1 VLLEQVAKD
10 ELARECDYKLEAA
23 NQKKFREL
31 LGDDVGLYV
40 PLVYDEFCS
49 TRVLTTELVPGNDI
63 SKVLLTVSPPYLLL
77 LHFESYKPLV
87 H

>member
-1 VLLEQVAKD
+1 MVLEQVAKD
-10 ELARECDYKLEAA
+10 ELARECDYRLEAA

-40 PLVYDEFCS
+40 PLVFDEFCS
-49 TRVLTTELVPGNDI
+49 TRVLTTELVPGNDV
-63 SKVLLTVSPPYLLL
+63 SQVFLTVPLPYLLL
-77 LHFESYKPLV
+77 LHFELYKALV